1 VFDIRT
7 HSNKFIKS
15 LTIVGGGRIEY
26 FRYILGLHVWQC
38 NYYIATIIDIIH
50 SYYGN
55 NRSRL
60 TMSYNE
66 RKGFGGRGGSFGSSP
81 KPVEMGKEY
90 EVEISEISKRGDG
103 IARIQGFVIFVA
115 GAKAGQ
121 KTNIRITSIG
131 DRFAKAEVV

>member
-1 VFDIRT
+1 MVE
-7 HSNKFIKS
+7 
-15 LTIVGGGRIEY
+15 LIEV
-26 FRYILGLHVWQC
+26 L
-38 NYYIATIIDIIH
+38 
-50 SYYGN
+50 
-55 NRSRL
+55 L
-60 TMSYNE
+60 TMSY
-66 RKGFGGRGGSFGSSP
+66 RGGFGSSP

-121 KTNIRITSIG
+121 KTNVRITSVG

>member
-1 VFDIRT
+1 MVE
-7 HSNKFIKS
+7 
-15 LTIVGGGRIEY
+15 L
-26 FRYILGLHVWQC
+26 
-38 NYYIATIIDIIH
+38 IDFL
-50 SYYGN
+50 
-55 NRSRL
+55 L
-60 TMSYNE
+60 TMGY
-66 RKGFGGRGGSFGSSP
+66 RGGFGSSP

-121 KTNIRITSIG
+121 KTNIRITSVG